1 MKRFCLTLAVVYAT
15 IAAAQTTLLQ
25 LEQQARN
32 LISQMT
38 LEEKFE
44 QMMNET
50 PGISRLGIEPYD
62 WWNEGLHGVG
72 RSGRATVF
80 PQPIGLA
87 ASFHPEMVEQIGDAI
102 AMEARAKY
110 AIARKNGNYARYT
123 GLTFWSPNINIL
135 RDPRWGRCLE
145 TWGEDPF
152 LTGTMGS
159 AFVRG
164 MQGNDPVYLKVA
176 ACAKHLAVHSG
187 PESTRH
193 SANVEPSL
201 RDLWE
206 TYLPAFR
213 MLVQDAQVEAVMS
226 SYNRVYNEAA
236 SGSKLLLTDIV
247 RNKWGFKGH
256 IVSDCGAV
264 EDMWKGHH
272 VVETAAQACAT
283 AIKAGLNIECGSTF
297 KALQDALSQGLITEA
312 DVDRAL
318 LPLMM
323 TRLRLG
329 IIHPDSACP
338 YNQVSPAEIGSPA
351 HIALARQAASESM
364 VLLKNNGVLPIDKN
378 IHKLYVT
385 GAGAADAFWMMG
397 NYFGI
402 SDRYCTYLEG
412 IVSKVSDGTAVNYRP
427 GVLENSPNLNSTNW
441 AVGDAVDADKTII
454 VMGNNGNL
462 EGEEGEAIDSKSGD
476 RDDIRIP
483 QSQMDYLRKICAQK
497 KQGVIVVLTGGSPM
511 DIREVCQMA
520 DAVVMAWYPGQ
531 EGGYALADLLF
542 GDTNFSGHLPVTF
555 PADGDKLPAFEDYS
569 MQGRTYKYMKDN
581 IFFPFGYGLTYGK
594 VNYQDVQ
601 VKADKKRGAQVS
613 VTLQN
618 DSDWSVDELVQVY
631 VSVPGAGVSAPLQQL
646 AAFRRVTVAPHST
659 VNAAFDIAPERLM
672 TVGED
677 GESRLLRGE
686 YSFTVGNAAP
696 SPRSMELGI
705 SQLTVNTKL

>member
-1 MKRFCLTLAVVYAT
+1 
-15 IAAAQTTLLQ
+15 
-25 LEQQARN
+25 
-32 LISQMT
+32 
-38 LEEKFE
+38 
-44 QMMNET
+44 
-50 PGISRLGIEPYD
+50 
-62 WWNEGLHGVG
+62 
-72 RSGRATVF
+72 
-80 PQPIGLA
+80 
-87 ASFHPEMVEQIGDAI
+87 
-102 AMEARAKY
+102 
-110 AIARKNGNYARYT
+110 
-123 GLTFWSPNINIL
+123 
-135 RDPRWGRCLE
+135 
-145 TWGEDPF
+145 
-152 LTGTMGS
+152 
-159 AFVRG
+159 
-164 MQGNDPVYLKVA
+164 
-176 ACAKHLAVHSG
+176 
-187 PESTRH
+187 
-193 SANVEPSL
+193 
-201 RDLWE
+201 
-206 TYLPAFR
+206 
-213 MLVQDAQVEAVMS
+213 
-226 SYNRVYNEAA
+226 
-236 SGSKLLLTDIV
+236 
-247 RNKWGFKGH
+247 
-256 IVSDCGAV
+256 
-264 EDMWKGHH
+264 
-272 VVETAAQACAT
+272 
-283 AIKAGLNIECGSTF
+283 
-297 KALQDALSQGLITEA
+297 
-312 DVDRAL
+312 
-318 LPLMM
+318 
-323 TRLRLG
+323 
-329 IIHPDSACP
+329 
-338 YNQVSPAEIGSPA
+338 
-351 HIALARQAASESM
+351 
-364 VLLKNNGVLPIDKN
+364 
-378 IHKLYVT
+378 
-385 GAGAADAFWMMG
+385 MMG

-631 VSVPGAGVSAPLQQL
+631 VSAPGAGVSAPLQQL

-705 SQLTVNTKL
+705 NQLTVNTKL